1 MVFPRYSLP
10 LWRVPLVVSSS
21 LSAITREIV
30 KCAPRISTNKI
41 EVTKETKKSE
51 ISRIRKQG
59 DRFLSK
65 RKENNPKGREGK
77 RHSTSVTRASTFNI
91 LLVDCNCKLNFETQK
106 NWPIGNLCYFHSKL
120 NAHFSEATSGSE
132 KKLIFLKHSLVH
144 LFPNNGLCVLVFTT

>member
-1 MVFPRYSLP
+1 MLLALTVFVVINPLANAFAIDPPPTNPTFSSSAILKWFSPGTLP

-30 KCAPRISTNKI
+30 KCAPRISTEKI

-65 RKENNPKGREGK
+65 RKENDP
-77 RHSTSVTRASTFNI
+77 
-91 LLVDCNCKLNFETQK
+91 
-106 NWPIGNLCYFHSKL
+106 
-120 NAHFSEATSGSE
+120 
-132 KKLIFLKHSLVH
+132 
-144 LFPNNGLCVLVFTT
+144 